1 MATLSD
7 LLAQKAALDKKI
19 AERQRA
25 ERTDAIAQVRKLMAQ
40 YGLALSDIGKVAP
53 VTRAGKAAG
62 AATAPGKQ
70 PAPRKG
76 KALGK
81 VAPKYRDPDTG
92 ATYYQ
97 HWLATLER
105 LVAIKGVAA
114 SDALARTKRAWARA
128 AERTPHGTPIELS
141 PADFKA

>member
-53 VTRAGKAAG
+53 ATRAGKAAG

-92 ATYYQ
+92 ATWSGRGLKPR
-97 HWLATLER
+97 WLA
-105 LVAIKGVAA
+105 A
-114 SDALARTKRAWARA
+114 ALAAGRS
-128 AERTPHGTPIELS
+128 LD
-141 PADFKA
+141 DFRI